1 MKAILLRNFSLF
13 CRVIISKTMD
23 SDSDQQLGVDAMFR
37 RHRRRREQIRRERDA
52 EEARR
57 IERQPR
63 RTTTESG
70 SEYVYAMLSNPNGA
84 PLFEMCRMSK
94 DPFIA
99 IVGLIRQFL
108 PPGHISAEESF
119 MMFMK
124 VLAHSDRNRVV
135 QDRFNHSGETVSR
148 HFGYVLDAITH
159 LTPNVIKHPGYTTTP
174 PEIVNNPKYWPWF
187 KVSLMN
193 LFYL

>member
-1 MKAILLRNFSLF
+1 M
-13 CRVIISKTMD
+13 
-23 SDSDQQLGVDAMFR
+23 
-37 RHRRRREQIRRERDA
+37 
-52 EEARR
+52 
-57 IERQPR
+57 
-63 RTTTESG
+63 
-70 SEYVYAMLSNPNGA
+70 Y
-84 PLFEMCRMSK
+84 K

-108 PPGHISAEESF
+108 PPGHISPEESF

-124 VLAHSDRNRVV
+124 VLAHSDRNRAI
-135 QDRFNHSGETVSR
+135 QDRFNHSGETISR
-148 HFGYVLDAITH
+148 HFGYVLDAITQ

-174 PEIVNNPKYWPWF
+174 PEIANNPKYWPWF